1 MNVPLELLSENLKRT
16 CYELSRMAQPNGYL
30 AGGLRSVSGLLAVRC
45 GYTEKTAKR
54 HLKRLIQAGWL
65 ECQKHTA
72 TSGASAPNLY
82 RFKH

>member
-16 CYELSRMAQPNGYL
+16 CYELSRMMHPNGYL
-30 AGGLRSVSGLLAVRC
+30 AGGMRSVPDLLSIRC
-45 GYTEKTAKR
+45 GYTDKTARR
-54 HLKRLIQAGWL
+54 HLKQLTKAGWL

-82 RFKH
+82 RFKY